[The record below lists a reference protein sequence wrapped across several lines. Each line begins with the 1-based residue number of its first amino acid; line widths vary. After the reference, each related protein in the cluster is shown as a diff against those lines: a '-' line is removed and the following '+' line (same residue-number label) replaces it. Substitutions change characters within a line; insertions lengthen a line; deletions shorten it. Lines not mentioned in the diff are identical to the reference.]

1 MKAMKARKYLSLLT
15 VAVLATATIGA
26 SSAAHAENS
35 AGGVTT
41 NQVQQAVSA
50 TVSCYENGTGRLI
63 STYTDTFYPDA
74 DGYAYLTYREISGY
88 TIVPGQEQQLVNTMY
103 PRAEFWYDP
112 IQVTPPVVTTED
124 PIPPVITTEEPAP
137 PVVTTVE
144 PPVATTVAPPVV
156 TTAEPPVVTTTQE
169 QPATTQA
176 TTEEEPTTTAN
187 NGGNTQTTTTEPIT
201 TTTDDGGNGGTTTTQ
216 TTTEPVVTTANNGGG
231 GAQNTTQEPKTT
243 VQAPK
248 SGDKPKVNQPKTDA
262 PKKDQPKAEPK
273 ATEAPAPAKQTVK
286 PNGVAVAKTAAD
298 TAASGLTNS
307 KSSVVGYLA
316 AMLMAVVGFVLLLGY
331 NPKEEK

>member
-1 MKAMKARKYLSLLT
+1 MKARKYLSLLT

-41 NQVQQAVSA
+41 SHQQAVSA

-103 PRAEFWYDP
+103 PRAEFWY
-112 IQVTPPVVTTED
+112 D

-298 TAASGLTNS
+298 TAASG

>member
-1 MKAMKARKYLSLLT
+1 MKARKYLSLLT

-26 SSAAHAENS
+26 SAAHAENS

-41 NQVQQAVSA
+41 NQVQAVSA

-112 IQVTPPVVTTED
+112 I
-124 PIPPVITTEEPAP
+124 PPVITTEEPAP

-169 QPATTQA
+169 QPA
-176 TTEEEPTTTAN
+176 TTAN

>member
-1 MKAMKARKYLSLLT
+1 
-15 VAVLATATIGA
+15 
-26 SSAAHAENS
+26 
-35 AGGVTT
+35 VT
-41 NQVQQAVSA
+41 
-50 TVSCYENGTGRLI
+50 
-63 STYTDTFYPDA
+63 
-74 DGYAYLTYREISGY
+74 
-88 TIVPGQEQQLVNTMY
+88 
-103 PRAEFWYDP
+103 
-112 IQVTPPVVTTED
+112 
-124 PIPPVITTEEPAP
+124 
-137 PVVTTVE
+137 
-144 PPVATTVAPPVV
+144 
-156 TTAEPPVVTTTQE
+156 
-169 QPATTQA
+169 
-176 TTEEEPTTTAN
+176 
-187 NGGNTQTTTTEPIT
+187 
-201 TTTDDGGNGGTTTTQ
+201 
-216 TTTEPVVTTANNGGG
+216 
-231 GAQNTTQEPKTT
+231 TTQEPKTT

>member
-1 MKAMKARKYLSLLT
+1 MKARKYLSLLT

-41 NQVQQAVSA
+41 NQVQAVSA

-176 TTEEEPTTTAN
+176 TTEEEPTTT
-187 NGGNTQTTTTEPIT
+187 
-201 TTTDDGGNGGTTTTQ
+201 TQ

>member
-1 MKAMKARKYLSLLT
+1 MKARKYLSLLT

-26 SSAAHAENS
+26 SAAHAENS

-41 NQVQQAVSA
+41 NQVQAVSA

-176 TTEEEPTTTAN
+176 TTEEEPTTT
-187 NGGNTQTTTTEPIT
+187 
-201 TTTDDGGNGGTTTTQ
+201 TTDDGGNGGTTTTQ

>member
-1 MKAMKARKYLSLLT
+1 MKARKYLSLLT

-41 NQVQQAVSA
+41 NQVQAVSA

-169 QPATTQA
+169 
-176 TTEEEPTTTAN
+176 
-187 NGGNTQTTTTEPIT
+187 
-201 TTTDDGGNGGTTTTQ
+201 
-216 TTTEPVVTTANNGGG
+216 
-231 GAQNTTQEPKTT
+231 PKTT

>member
-1 MKAMKARKYLSLLT
+1 MKARKYLSLLT

-41 NQVQQAVSA
+41 NQVQAVSA

-112 IQVTPPVVTTED
+112 IQVT
-124 PIPPVITTEEPAP
+124 
-137 PVVTTVE
+137 
-144 PPVATTVAPPVV
+144 PPVV

-331 NPKEEK
+331 NPKEEKQQLVYQLKNPHLIDGGFLFALKP

>member
-41 NQVQQAVSA
+41 NQVQAVSA

-112 IQVTPPVVTTED
+112 IQVT
-124 PIPPVITTEEPAP
+124 
-137 PVVTTVE
+137 
-144 PPVATTVAPPVV
+144 PPVV